1 MYYFSLFCLLFT
13 FLSPGWISSMHTLT
27 SHNTLLLNDMLFYFM
42 SKIYDVRNCLIADL
56 IFLSNVVLRFDYF
69 STIDVYL
76 LRSILL
82 QNDARRDFKWDLD

>member
-1 MYYFSLFCLLFT
+1 
-13 FLSPGWISSMHTLT
+13 
-27 SHNTLLLNDMLFYFM
+27 M